1 MKGRPV
7 SKRNLPRRKTGKTSV
22 NEAVAVCSKMRPCE
36 GQSADVLHSLRAIEL
51 TGPSVGLRRIVISR
65 FADIAVPIPGSTMGS
80 NTKALCQW
88 ERRGGVK
95 RGIGKV

>member
-65 FADIAVPIPGSTMGS
+65 FADIAVPITGSTMGS